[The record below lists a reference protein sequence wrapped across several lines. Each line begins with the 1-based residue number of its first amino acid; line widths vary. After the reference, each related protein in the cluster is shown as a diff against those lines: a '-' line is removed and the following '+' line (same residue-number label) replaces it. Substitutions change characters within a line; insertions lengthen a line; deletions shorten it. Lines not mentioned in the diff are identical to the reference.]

1 MAGWW
6 LAINGWRWLA
16 MAGGGWRWL
25 VTLVMVG
32 DIWLVAGW
40 RLVINGWLVAGDPNK
55 AKRHKGV
62 TR

>member
-1 MAGWW
+1 MV
-6 LAINGWRWLA
+6 
-16 MAGGGWRWL
+16 GGGWRWL
-25 VTLVMVG
+25 EGWRWLVALVMVG

-40 RLVINGWLVAGDPNK
+40 RLVIDGWLVAGDPNK